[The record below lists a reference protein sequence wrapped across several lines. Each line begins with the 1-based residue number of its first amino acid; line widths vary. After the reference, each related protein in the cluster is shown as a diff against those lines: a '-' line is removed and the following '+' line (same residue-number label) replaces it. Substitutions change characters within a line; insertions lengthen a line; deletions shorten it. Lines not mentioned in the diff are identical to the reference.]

1 MEQDFERHDD
11 DYVFRAGFRMP
22 ANDRK
27 IMTLPF
33 LANSMRNK
41 LVLNKPEGKRKRPV
55 RQNHNVNRVE
65 NVVREVKRMHVLDLA
80 WARVL
85 ALIRAVLD
93 RHWSWIAHHLACGI
107 RTSRR
112 RRSTDN
118 VRPL

>member
-11 DYVFRAGFRMP
+11 DFVFRAGFRMP

-65 NVVREVKRMHVLDLA
+65 NVVREVLQ
-80 WARVL
+80 
-85 ALIRAVLD
+85 
-93 RHWSWIAHHLACGI
+93 IAC
-107 RTSRR
+107 
-112 RRSTDN
+112 D
-118 VRPL
+118 